1 MVRLISTQR
10 MRLKNFSLQYG
21 LPLFKAFSDEARV
34 RILHLIVQWDKMC
47 ISDLELTLDFTQTK
61 TSRHMTYLKNAGL
74 VYPRKIDHY
83 VFYSV
88 KEEVQDF
95 VSQMFTY
102 LQKDAQLQKDLDV
115 SRILHSN
122 RELALNKIQSQG
134 WSPR

>member
-1 MVRLISTQR
+1 

-47 ISDLELTLDFTQTK
+47 VSDLEMALDFTQTK
-61 TSRHMTYLKNAGL
+61 TSRHVIYLKNAGL
-74 VYPRKIDHY
+74 LYSRKMDQW

-95 VSQMFTY
+95 VNQMFTY
-102 LQKDAQLQKDLDV
+102 LQKDPQLLRDLEI

-122 RELALNKIQSQG
+122 RELALNKLEARG
-134 WSPR
+134 WRGYSAT